1 MPWPCRSSWRSYR
14 PSWVLGEAPASPDGV
29 ARAVSLTLVGDLDP
43 ELGLTA
49 TLGEQRWFVRA
60 PLAAVERFLDDA
72 EAGLASSLQLGPE
85 LAVVEPGAE
94 DVVVPVGPYELVGSV
109 SDWRT
114 VLNREKEDRVAGHPV
129 TGVAAG
135 DDAYDGERSAFPV
148 VDTD

>member
-1 MPWPCRSSWRSYR
+1 M
-14 PSWVLGEAPASPDGV
+14 LGEAPASPDGV

-85 LAVVEPGAE
+85 LAV
-94 DVVVPVGPYELVGSV
+94 PVGPYELVGSV

>member
-1 MPWPCRSSWRSYR
+1 M
-14 PSWVLGEAPASPDGV
+14 
-29 ARAVSLTLVGDLDP
+29 
-43 ELGLTA
+43 
-49 TLGEQRWFVRA
+49 
-60 PLAAVERFLDDA
+60 DDA